1 MSKTEKNTHVGITDE
16 QLKKL
21 KTEVAESLSRDR
33 HSLLIDMPFIG
44 NVAMRFNLVPIRDA
58 RVRTACM
65 DYRNIYFDISFYS
78 SLTKEER
85 VFVMAH
91 EVWHGVALSSMRR
104 QTRDAELWNIASDM
118 EINSI
123 LSERSSGLRSGSAP
137 DSVLFPP
144 DNLKGE
150 SAETIYEWVIR
161 QQKAGKLNSSLS
173 GGSGKDGSS
182 GKGSSSG
189 KVNDGG
195 GNGTKKASGK
205 NDSRDRK
212 DTGRLEGQFDRH
224 EYGDSDESSEYAG
237 GVSDQWGPVG
247 RDPDFK
253 PSLSSDV
260 AERMREAAVAAAQAC
275 QRSCGELPAGVE
287 AFVGK
292 LAKPQ
297 VSWRDELAR
306 FVTSCYGGG
315 RQWLPPNRRRLWND
329 SYSQSRRSVRI
340 NIAVAVD
347 TSGSTSGDLPQ
358 FFGELKGLVA
368 AFDAYDIHLIYCDAA
383 VDFYK
388 KYDENDP
395 LELDVDEIPYSGGGG
410 TSFDPPFEYIEEND
424 IAVDAMIYLTD
435 GYGPCTV
442 KKPQFPVLWLI
453 SKDGTDDFCSWGKKI
468 WFKESSWD

>member
-1 MSKTEKNTHVGITDE
+1 MSKKEENAKKGLTEE

-21 KTEVAESLSRDR
+21 KAEMSKSLSLDR
-33 HSLLIDMPFIG
+33 HALLIDMPFVG
-44 NVAMRFNLVPIRDA
+44 NVAMRFNLKPIRDA
-58 RVRTACM
+58 RVRTACT
-65 DYRNIYFDISFYS
+65 DYKNIYFDMSFYM
-78 SLTKEER
+78 SLTKAER

-91 EVWHGVALSSMRR
+91 EVWHGVALSSMRK

-118 EINSI
+118 EINNI
-123 LSERSSGLRSGSAP
+123 LSSRSSGLRCGTAP

-144 DNLKGE
+144 DDLKGQ

-161 QQKAGKLNSSLS
+161 QQKAGNLKGSLS
-173 GGSGKDGSS
+173 KCSANGSS
-182 GKGSSSG
+182 RE
-189 KVNDGG
+189 NGG
-195 GNGTKKASGK
+195 DGTKKKSSAKG
-205 NDSRDRK
+205 DGWDGK

-224 EYGDSDESSEYAG
+224 EYGDSADAAG
-237 GVSDQWGPVG
+237 GFTGVSDQWGEVG
-247 RDPDFK
+247 FDPDFT
-253 PSLSSDV
+253 PSMSSDA

-275 QRSCGELPAGVE
+275 QRSYGELPAGVE

-306 FVTSCYGGG
+306 FVTSCYSDG

-329 SYSQSRRSVRI
+329 SYSQSRRSSRI

-347 TSGSTSGDLPQ
+347 TSGSTANDLPQ

-368 AFDAYDIHLIYCDAA
+368 AFDSYDIHLIYCDAA

-395 LELDVDEIPYSGGGG
+395 LEFDPDEIQYAGGGG
-410 TSFDPPFEYIEEND
+410 TSFNPPFEYIEENGV
-424 IAVDAMIYLTD
+424 AVDAMIYLTD

-442 KKPQFPVLWLI
+442 EKPPFPVLWLI
-453 SKDGTDDFCSWGKKI
+453 SKGGTDDFCCWGRKI
-468 WFKESSWD
+468 WFKESSWE